1 MTETIICALI
11 TGGLT
16 LMGVLIA
23 NGKQQA
29 ITDTKLDELTREVR
43 EHNSFAQR
51 VPVIE
56 EQIKVINHRIQDLN
70 AMENIKKRL
79 GNLLAV
85 KSLVTI
91 TLTVVF
97 AVLALRESISGSE
110 FLTIFTVVIGFYFGT
125 QRVNED
131 KNS

>member
-1 MTETIICALI
+1 
-11 TGGLT
+11 
-16 LMGVLIA
+16 
-23 NGKQQA
+23 
-29 ITDTKLDELTREVR
+29 
-43 EHNSFAQR
+43 
-51 VPVIE
+51 
-56 EQIKVINHRIQDLN
+56 
-70 AMENIKKRL
+70 MENIKKRL

-91 TLTVVF
+91 TLTVIF

-125 QRVNED
+125 QRVAED

>member
-1 MTETIICALI
+1 
-11 TGGLT
+11 
-16 LMGVLIA
+16 
-23 NGKQQA
+23 
-29 ITDTKLDELTREVR
+29 
-43 EHNSFAQR
+43 
-51 VPVIE
+51 
-56 EQIKVINHRIQDLN
+56 
-70 AMENIKKRL
+70 MENIKKRL

-97 AVLALRESISGSE
+97 AVLALRGDISGTE

>member
-1 MTETIICALI
+1 
-11 TGGLT
+11 
-16 LMGVLIA
+16 
-23 NGKQQA
+23 
-29 ITDTKLDELTREVR
+29 
-43 EHNSFAQR
+43 
-51 VPVIE
+51 
-56 EQIKVINHRIQDLN
+56 
-70 AMENIKKRL
+70 MENIKKRL

-110 FLTIFTVVIGFYFGT
+110 FLTIFTVVIAFYFGT
-125 QRVNED
+125 QRVAED

>member
-1 MTETIICALI
+1 
-11 TGGLT
+11 
-16 LMGVLIA
+16 
-23 NGKQQA
+23 
-29 ITDTKLDELTREVR
+29 
-43 EHNSFAQR
+43 
-51 VPVIE
+51 
-56 EQIKVINHRIQDLN
+56 
-70 AMENIKKRL
+70 MENIKKRL

-110 FLTIFTVVIGFYFGT
+110 FLTIFKVVIGFYFGT
-125 QRVNED
+125 QRVAED

>member
-1 MTETIICALI
+1 
-11 TGGLT
+11 
-16 LMGVLIA
+16 
-23 NGKQQA
+23 
-29 ITDTKLDELTREVR
+29 
-43 EHNSFAQR
+43 
-51 VPVIE
+51 
-56 EQIKVINHRIQDLN
+56 
-70 AMENIKKRL
+70 MENIKKRL

-97 AVLALRESISGSE
+97 AVLALRGTISGAE

-131 KNS
+131 KNG

>member
-1 MTETIICALI
+1 
-11 TGGLT
+11 
-16 LMGVLIA
+16 
-23 NGKQQA
+23 
-29 ITDTKLDELTREVR
+29 
-43 EHNSFAQR
+43 
-51 VPVIE
+51 
-56 EQIKVINHRIQDLN
+56 
-70 AMENIKKRL
+70 MENIKKRL

-110 FLTIFTVVIGFYFGT
+110 FLTIFTTVIAFYFGT
-125 QRVNED
+125 QRINED